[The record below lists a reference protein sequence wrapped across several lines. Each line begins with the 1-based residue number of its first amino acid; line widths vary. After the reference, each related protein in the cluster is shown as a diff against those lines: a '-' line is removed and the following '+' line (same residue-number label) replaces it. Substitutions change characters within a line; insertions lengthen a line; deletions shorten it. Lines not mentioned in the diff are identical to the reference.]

1 MLPGSHTAA
10 EQDRLAPMQRV
21 HKWHTT
27 HPHWIEAAGLGHDGP
42 SLPAHHVEAEA
53 GDVFVQHMSI
63 FHAVYVRANSAL
75 DLSLV
80 SFARG
85 KIRQLCFTC

>member
-1 MLPGSHTAA
+1 MWVLARRVLPGSHTAA

-42 SLPAHHVEAEA
+42 SLPAHHVEAES
-53 GDVFVQHMSI
+53 GDVFLQHMSI
-63 FHAVYVRANSAL
+63 FHAVYVHRHRS
-75 DLSLV
+75 
-80 SFARG
+80 
-85 KIRQLCFTC
+85 